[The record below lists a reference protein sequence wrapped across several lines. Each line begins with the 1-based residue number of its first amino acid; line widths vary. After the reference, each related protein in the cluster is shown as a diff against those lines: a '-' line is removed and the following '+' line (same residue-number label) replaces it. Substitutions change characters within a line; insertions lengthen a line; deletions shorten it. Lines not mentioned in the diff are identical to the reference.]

1 MKWIALMLLIG
12 IARGIVFPDYRWP
25 PNIWLIPFITPMIL
39 SAFAVYLFMTARLG
53 KLVAIVSSLLTVYLS
68 TAIGVV
74 VYGISVGW
82 QYVTDDTESQAVFGA
97 TIVVQT
103 ITYIV
108 TTSLIYF
115 VVTRHNKARKNRPAC

>member
-1 MKWIALMLLIG
+1 MLLIG

-25 PNIWLIPFITPMIL
+25 PNIWLIPFITPMTL

-53 KLVAIVSSLLTVYLS
+53 KLVAIVSSLLSVYLS

-82 QYVTDDTESQAVFGA
+82 QYVSDDTESQAVFGA
-97 TIVVQT
+97 TIVLQT

-115 VVTRHNKARKNRPAC
+115 VVTRYNKARKNRPAC